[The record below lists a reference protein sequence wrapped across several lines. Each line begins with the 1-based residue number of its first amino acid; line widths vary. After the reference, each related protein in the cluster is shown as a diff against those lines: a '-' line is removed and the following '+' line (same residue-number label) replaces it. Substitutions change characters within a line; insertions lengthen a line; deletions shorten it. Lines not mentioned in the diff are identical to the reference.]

1 LQTSSLNIATGIRKP
16 VLRTWRRV
24 RIGLLL
30 FIAALVAL
38 PVKAQS
44 DFPTKAIRLI
54 VPFPAGSSPDV
65 IARLWGDRM
74 SRSMGKP
81 VVIDNRPGAATIIG
95 AQAVATAAADGYTL
109 LYTVG
114 STTSINPYVYTRL
127 PYKADDFLGIART
140 TIVPYVLVVP
150 ASSKIRSVADLLLE
164 AKRRDGEMNY
174 ASYGVGQTTQVVMAR
189 FLNATGVQMRHVP
202 YKDGGIND
210 LIGDVVNVS
219 FEPSTTAIPLIQGGK
234 LRGLAVTSGQRLPTL
249 ADVPSLS
256 ETIPGFSADSW
267 QGVLAPK
274 ATPDAVLRKISSI
287 SQEVS
292 SSEEFRV
299 RARDLGL
306 VAVRETPEE
315 FQKFML
321 EDARLWSR
329 VVQDNKI
336 RAD

>member
-1 LQTSSLNIATGIRKP
+1 LQTSSTKIATSLP
-16 VLRTWRRV
+16 TLAPRTWQV
-24 RIGLLL
+24 ARIGLSLIL
-30 FIAALVAL
+30 AVLMAP
-38 PVKAQS
+38 PVMAQS
-44 DFPTKAIRLI
+44 DFPSKSIRVV

-74 SRSMGKP
+74 SRSIGKP

-127 PYKADDFLGIART
+127 PYKADDFLGISRT
-140 TIVPYVLVVP
+140 TTVPYVLVVS
-150 ASSKIRSVADLLLE
+150 ANSKIRSVADLLLE

-189 FLNATGVQMRHVP
+189 FLNATGVRMTHVP

-234 LRGLAVTSGQRLPTL
+234 LRGLAVTSGQRLPAL

-256 ETIPGFSADSW
+256 ETVPGFIADSW

-274 ATPDAVLRKISSI
+274 ATPDAVLRKISVV
-287 SQEVS
+287 SQEVV
-292 SSEEFRV
+292 SSEEFRA

-306 VAVRETPEE
+306 VPVRETPEE

-329 VVQDNKI
+329 VVRDNKI